1 MVETMIFSPVL
12 RIDSKVSLDSV
23 FIASVSEM
31 TFTLVFVHGQME
43 TIKHSYR

>member
-1 MVETMIFSPVL
+1 MVEMMIFFPVL

-31 TFTLVFVHGQME
+31 TFTLVFVHGQIE